1 MTNLVYSLH
10 LQNSAKHK
18 AVEIGSL
25 KLTLLLALVLSMI
38 LNGTAFAQ
46 VKATDSGGEV
56 ETVQP
61 TIMVIPY
68 TKESEDIRTI
78 MESDP
83 NIRIAIS
90 NVKEAFDAKGARTI
104 DFVAKL
110 KAAQENK
117 ILQGNTQSDIKS
129 ELLQFAGPDIFVE
142 CEIVVVNGSNGENAV
157 RVILQAF
164 ETSTGMSL
172 SNKTGDSGKY
182 YTTDISK
189 LATFA
194 IGKVVDDFL
203 KVMNESFQQIILN
216 GKNVSVTFSLLPE
229 SKYTFDTEIGP
240 DLLPL
245 SDAIELWLEK
255 AAYKNN
261 YHPQGK
267 VGNKLI
273 YDIVKI
279 PVKDQATGNNYTP
292 SKFSLEIFKFMREI
306 GVPCTKDVKGSS
318 ILITIK

>member
-10 LQNSAKHK
+10 MQNSAKHK

-90 NVKEAFDAKGARTI
+90 NIKEAFDAKGARTI

-142 CEIVVVNGSNGENAV
+142 CEIVFVKDNDGNAV

-172 SNKTGDSGKY
+172 ANKTGDSGKRY
-182 YTTDISK
+182 VTDISS

-240 DLLPL
+240 ELLPL

-261 YHPQGK
+261 YHPQAK
-267 VGNKLI
+267 SANKLI

-279 PVKDQATGNNYTP
+279 PVKDQVTGNNYTP